1 MYINLATGVGMEE
14 KREVAYAH
22 KKVLQ
27 GPLKEDADELFYNSI
42 CNGLSTDIYFHGFDK
57 YQQTTIIWWKTQQG
71 DLQGVAGWKWADPL
85 GILHICEG

>member
-1 MYINLATGVGMEE
+1 MFQVYINLATGVGMEE

-42 CNGLSTDIYFHGFDK
+42 CNGLSTDIFFHGFEFDFDMTNINK
-57 YQQTTIIWWKTQQG
+57 QQLYDEK
-71 DLQGVAGWKWADPL
+71 
-85 GILHICEG
+85 HSREICKVWRGGSGPTP